1 MRRTAESALI
11 SRGSSS
17 SLRSALCSRL
27 KSVFKQY
34 SCSSRLP
41 PDGDDQSARARVNSQ
56 LGASLRL
63 INALGGW

>member
-1 MRRTAESALI
+1 
-11 SRGSSS
+11 
-17 SLRSALCSRL
+17 LCSRL